1 MSRNRNRSQSM
12 DTLRRDFR
20 YAVRSLRKSPGFTLV
35 AAGNSGVIRQR
46 APSRTSVGRYTA

>member
-1 MSRNRNRSQSM
+1 M

-35 AAGNSGVIRQR
+35 AARNSGVIRQH
-46 APSRTSVGRYTA
+46 APSRTSVGRHTAEQVVAQ